1 VVGQALTLE
10 SVNSLGLPT
19 LRFRS
24 LVHAHARALMNVA
37 TIKLIVAK
45 LLVVEDEPDLAQ
57 IIAENLRTE
66 GHSVAVE
73 HNGLKA
79 LEQAQTQAFDL
90 LILDLMLP
98 GLDGLEVARRLRKIG
113 VSQTPPTVPIL
124 MLTARAEET
133 DRVLGFEVG
142 ADDYIVKPFS
152 LREFLARVR
161 AMLRRAKIVEDEV
174 KPEVLKFGRFEL
186 DSNARAVRIGEKLTD
201 LTPREY
207 ELLLMLARHPG
218 RTFTRDFLLE
228 RIWGSEFDG
237 SDRVVDTTVVRL
249 RRKLGAEGERVISVW
264 GVGYRFDVL

>member
-1 VVGQALTLE
+1 MLFCVKL
-10 SVNSLGLPT
+10 LGT
-19 LRFRS
+19 
-24 LVHAHARALMNVA
+24 
-37 TIKLIVAK
+37 VAK
-45 LLVVEDEPDLAQ
+45 VLVVEDEAELAN
-57 IIAENLRTE
+57 IIAEHLRSE
-66 GHSVAVE
+66 GHFVALE
-73 HNGLKA
+73 GNGAKA
-79 LEQAQTQAFDL
+79 LERASVDAFDL

-98 GLDGLEVARRLRKIG
+98 GLDGLEVARRLRRSSG
-113 VSQTPPTVPIL
+113 ATSATVPIL

-161 AMLRRAKIVEDEV
+161 AMLRRAKIIEEETRVAI
-174 KPEVLKFGRFEL
+174 LRFGHFEL

-218 RTFTRDFLLE
+218 RTFTRDYLLE
-228 RIWGSEFDG
+228 RIWGAEYDG

-249 RRKLGAEGERVISVW
+249 RRKLGVEGERVISVW
-264 GVGYRFDVL
+264 GVGYRFDAG

>member
-1 VVGQALTLE
+1 
-10 SVNSLGLPT
+10 
-19 LRFRS
+19 
-24 LVHAHARALMNVA
+24 M
-37 TIKLIVAK
+37 AK
-45 LLVVEDEPDLAQ
+45 VLVVEDEAELAG
-57 IIAENLRTE
+57 IIAEHLRSE
-66 GHSVAVE
+66 GHLVALE
-73 HNGLKA
+73 GNGAKA
-79 LEQAQTQAFDL
+79 LERAGIESFDL

-98 GLDGLEVARRLRKIG
+98 GLDGLEVARRLRRSSG
-113 VSQTPPTVPIL
+113 ATSATAPIL

-161 AMLRRAKIVEDEV
+161 AMLRRAKIIEEESRVA
-174 KPEVLKFGRFEL
+174 VLRFGRFEL

-218 RTFTRDFLLE
+218 RTFTRDYLLE
-228 RIWGSEFDG
+228 RIWGAEYDG

-249 RRKLGAEGERVISVW
+249 RRKLGIEGERVISVW
-264 GVGYRFDVL
+264 GVGYRFDAG

>member
-1 VVGQALTLE
+1 MV
-10 SVNSLGLPT
+10 
-19 LRFRS
+19 
-24 LVHAHARALMNVA
+24 
-37 TIKLIVAK
+37 IVAK
-45 LLVVEDEPDLAQ
+45 ILVVEDESELAN
-57 IIAENLRTE
+57 IIAEHLRSE
-66 GHSVAVE
+66 GHLVILES
-73 HNGLKA
+73 NGSKA
-79 LEQAQTQAFDL
+79 LERAGLEAFDL

-98 GLDGLEVARRLRKIG
+98 GLDGLEVARRLRRSSG
-113 VSQTPPTVPIL
+113 ATTATVPIL

-161 AMLRRAKIVEDEV
+161 AMLRRAKIIEEESRVA
-174 KPEVLKFGRFEL
+174 VLRFGRFEL

-218 RTFTRDFLLE
+218 RTFTRDYLLE
-228 RIWGSEFDG
+228 RIWGAEYDG

-249 RRKLGAEGERVISVW
+249 RRKLGIEGERVISVW
-264 GVGYRFDVL
+264 GVGYRFDAG